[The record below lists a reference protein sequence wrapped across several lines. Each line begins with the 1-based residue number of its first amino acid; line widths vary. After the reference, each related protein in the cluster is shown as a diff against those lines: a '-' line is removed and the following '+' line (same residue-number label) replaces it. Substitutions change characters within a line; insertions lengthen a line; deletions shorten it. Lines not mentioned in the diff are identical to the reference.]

1 MKSLLLTL
9 AVSLFPVVACAAD
22 EAPPKHAKSEV
33 TNLLKPTND
42 VDSWLFELN
51 GDGDGE
57 IKVDGDAIVFNVTKT
72 DDENWHVQAYQT
84 EIPLKEGKDYVV
96 KFKLKAP
103 DASEILLLGLINEED
118 WHEIGLHETLGPS
131 DDYEEYEFTF
141 TATDVKDSNNRIG
154 FVLGG
159 SKGTVSVKELSLSEK

>member
-1 MKSLLLTL
+1 MKSLLLSL
-9 AVSLFPVVACAAD
+9 AVLLFPLVALAAD
-22 EAPPKHAKSEV
+22 EAPPKDAKPEA

-42 VDSWLFELN
+42 VESWLFEVS

-57 IKVDGDAIVFNVTKT
+57 MKVDGDTVVFDVTKT
-72 DDENWHVQAYQT
+72 DNENWHVQAYQT

-131 DDYEEYEFTF
+131 DDFKEYEFTF
-141 TATDVKDSNNRIG
+141 TATDVKESNNRIG

-159 SKGTVSVKELSLSEK
+159 SKGTVSVKDLSLSEK